1 MNSYKHFEKERKREG
16 EKEVT
21 FNVTKMVHICFLIL
35 SLVIKLLILK

>member
-1 MNSYKHFEKERKREG
+1 MNSYKHFEKERER

-21 FNVTKMVHICFLIL
+21 FNVTKMVRVCFLIL